1 MIVIDRSPGIFIP
14 KEDEDE
20 LKSEPI
26 NFQGLFLIKDPR
38 KYVKPLVIP
47 KESTISSTITL
58 PKEYNPECDRS
69 EDERNAL
76 LYNFGLALKA
86 VYEKW
91 QDIRKANKVKIPQPN
106 ANQPPKEGWFRSAL
120 SWVTRSGRY
129 AGKELDTKD
138 RISWIDIM
146 NHPYNQET
154 HEIYDSPDLEI
165 IQSIDNWQSP
175 ELREIVEIY
184 RKAIDRNSM
193 ALPAEIAKKVPLPV
207 YKFTMQQVTDSVDN
221 FLAKHTYTYVAADN
235 CWRWRDIFSP
245 AKQEATCSLKDQEKW
260 EKEIR
265 EYLENEWV
273 KKFENKDDQV
283 LSVTNLQFIY
293 ETIINHVAKK
303 REDLI
308 KDKSQEHLSNYNYVF
323 LSKLR
328 NITEELLSDLVNRE
342 SPLNYP
348 WYNTVQGRFQL
359 QLLETAFK
367 YRNTSNKSF
376 KKHFEVFSDYIFG
389 TCH

>member
-76 LYNFGLALKA
+76 AYNFGLALKA

-91 QDIRKANKVKIPQPN
+91 QDIRKAKKVKIPQAN
-106 ANQPPKEGWFRSAL
+106 ANQPPKEGWIRSAY

-129 AGKELDTKD
+129 AGKELDTRD

-193 ALPAEIAKKVPLPV
+193 AFAAEIAKKAPLPV
-207 YKFTMQQVTDSVDN
+207 YKFTMKQVIDSVDN
-221 FLAKHTYTYVAADN
+221 FLVSHTYAFNNTKG
-235 CWRWRDIFSP
+235 CWISYFKTAEIED
-245 AKQEATCSLKDQEKW
+245 TCSLKDQEKW

-273 KKFENKDDQV
+273 KKFENQDDQV

-308 KDKSQEHLSNYNYVF
+308 KKDESQEHLSNYNYVF

-359 QLLETAFK
+359 QLLEIAFK